1 MVKFYA
7 CFVYKNHVKKNADK
21 GGIFVS
27 ENEICIVCVVLNIP
41 GVSAGKDL
49 NNMGIQ
55 EESEIYLCTTSGPI
69 SICHFES
76 RIKEYREREIVNKMC
91 FELFELFEG

>member
-1 MVKFYA
+1 M
-7 CFVYKNHVKKNADK
+7 HVKKIADK

-49 NNMGIQ
+49 NNMGIH
-55 EESEIYLCTTSGPI
+55 EREIYLCTTSGPI
-69 SICHFES
+69 SICQFES

-91 FELFELFEG
+91 FGLFELFEG